1 MVQRVDKNLRE
12 NDVMGVL
19 REAQQLTTRQ
29 LLELTH
35 QVEDAVARGTAQMQ
49 DYEVFVRCK
58 RELMER
64 EFRHS
69 T

>member
-1 MVQRVDKNLRE
+1 MVQRMNENLSE
-12 NDVMGVL
+12 NDVMSVL

-58 RELMER
+58 RELMAR
-64 EFRHS
+64 EFRH
-69 T
+69 TT

>member
-1 MVQRVDKNLRE
+1 MVQRVDKNIGE

-49 DYEVFVRCK
+49 DYEVFVCCK
-58 RELMER
+58 QELMER

>member
-49 DYEVFVRCK
+49 DYEVFVLCK

-64 EFRHS
+64 EFHHS